1 MRPFANRAGPMT
13 EPTYSFVIPL
23 YNEEGVLPELHRRLA
38 AVAAELDGP
47 AEFILV
53 DDGSADRTREIAER
67 LRADDERVKLVSL
80 SRNFGHQL
88 AISAGLDFASGDAV
102 VIMDG
107 DLQDPPEVVPE
118 MAQRWRDG
126 YDVVYAVRAARA
138 GETRFKRG
146 TATLFYRLM
155 SKLTSIE
162 IPRDA
167 GDFRL
172 VDRRVASIV
181 ANMREPD
188 RYLRGMFAW
197 VGFRQ
202 TAVPYERDARAAGE
216 GKYSIGKMLRFA
228 VDGLISFSTAPLRL
242 TLASGFAIAGLAFA
256 AGIAAIVLK
265 LADSSFT
272 PPGWAS
278 LIVVLSFFS
287 GIQLIVLGTIG
298 LYVGRI
304 YAQGKQRPLYLVSR
318 AVGFDRPT
326 AEVGDRER
334 LSRESQPG

>member
-1 MRPFANRAGPMT
+1 MA

-23 YNEEGVLPELHRRLA
+23 FNEEDVVGELHRRLT
-38 AVAAELDGP
+38 AVADQLDGP

-53 DDGSADRTREIAER
+53 DDGSTDGTREAVER
-67 LRADDERVKLVSL
+67 LRAEDGRVKLVNL

-118 MAQRWRDG
+118 LAERWREG

-146 TATLFYRLM
+146 AASLFYRLM
-155 SKLTSIE
+155 SKVSSIE
-162 IPRDA
+162 IPLDA

-172 VDRRVASIV
+172 VDQRVASIV

-202 TAVPYERDARAAGE
+202 TAVSYEREARAGGE
-216 GKYSIGKMLRFA
+216 GKYSLGRMLRFA
-228 VDGLISFSTAPLRL
+228 VDGLLSFSTAPLRI

-256 AGIAAIVLK
+256 AGLAAIVLK
-265 LADSSFT
+265 LAGAFT
-272 PPGWAS
+272 TPGWAS

-287 GIQLIVLGTIG
+287 GIQLVVLGTIG

-304 YAQGKQRPLYLVSR
+304 YAQGKQRPLYLVSST
-318 AVGFDRPT
+318 VGFDRPMV
-326 AEVGDRER
+326 EIGDRER
-334 LSRESQPG
+334 LSRTSQPR

>member
-1 MRPFANRAGPMT
+1 MA

-23 YNEEGVLPELHRRLA
+23 FNEEEALGELHRRLA
-38 AVAAELDGP
+38 EVADRLDGP

-53 DDGSADRTREIAER
+53 DDGSTDRTREVCEQ
-67 LRADDERVKLVSL
+67 LRTRDDRVKLVSL

-88 AISAGLDFASGDAV
+88 AISAGLDFASGEAV

-118 MAQRWRDG
+118 MAERWRQG
-126 YDVVYAVRAARA
+126 YEVVYAVREARE

-146 TATLFYRLM
+146 TASLFYRLM
-155 SKLTSIE
+155 ARLTSIE
-162 IPRDA
+162 IPLDA

-172 VDRRVASIV
+172 VDSRVASIV

-197 VGFRQ
+197 VGFKQ
-202 TAVPYERDARAAGE
+202 TAVPYERAARAAGE
-216 GKYSIGKMLRFA
+216 GKYSLGRMLRFA
-228 VDGLISFSTAPLRL
+228 FDGLISFSTAPLRL
-242 TLASGFAIAGLAFA
+242 TLASGFAIAGRAFA
-256 AGIAAIVLK
+256 YGIVAIVLK
-265 LADSSFT
+265 LEGAFT
-272 PPGWAS
+272 TPGWAS
-278 LIVVLSFFS
+278 MIVVLTFFS

-304 YAQGKQRPLYLVSR
+304 YLQGKRRPLYLVER
-318 AVGFDRPT
+318 TAGFERSE
-326 AEVGDRER
+326 AGYRER
-334 LSRESQPG
+334 LSSGEGQPR

>member
-1 MRPFANRAGPMT
+1 MA
-13 EPTYSFVIPL
+13 EPTYSFVIPVF
-23 YNEEGVLPELHRRLA
+23 NEEEALPELHRRLA
-38 AVAAELDGP
+38 AVAGTLDGP

-53 DDGSADRTREIAER
+53 DDGSTDRTREVAGS
-67 LRADDERVKLVSL
+67 LRETDDRVKLVAL

-88 AISAGLDFASGDAV
+88 AISAGLDYAAGDAV

-118 MAQRWRDG
+118 MAARWRDG
-126 YDVVYAVRAARA
+126 YDVVYAVRTARA
-138 GETRFKRG
+138 GETRLKR
-146 TATLFYRLM
+146 ASSSLFYRLLAKM
-155 SKLTSIE
+155 SRVEMPLDT
-162 IPRDA
+162 

-172 VDRRVASIV
+172 VDSRVAQIV

-202 TAVPYERDARAAGE
+202 TAVNYEREPRAAGE
-216 GKYSIGKMLRFA
+216 PKYSFGQMLRFA
-228 VDGLISFSTAPLRL
+228 VDGLLSFSTAPLRF
-242 TLASGFAIAGLAFA
+242 TLASGFVIAALAFA
-256 AGIAAIVLK
+256 AGIAAVVLK
-265 LADSSFT
+265 LAGAYHT
-272 PPGWAS
+272 PGWAS

-304 YAQGKQRPLYLVSR
+304 YLQGKRRPLYLVSE
-318 AVGFDRPT
+318 ATGFDRS
-326 AEVGDRER
+326 AEQVQVRR
-334 LSRESQPG
+334 

>member
-1 MRPFANRAGPMT
+1 MA

-23 YNEEGVLPELHRRLA
+23 FNEEGVLDELRRRLV
-38 AVAAELDGP
+38 AVADQLDGP

-53 DDGSADRTREIAER
+53 DDGSTDRTREVVER
-67 LRADDERVKLVSL
+67 LRAGDDRVKLVTL

-88 AISAGLDFASGDAV
+88 AISAGLDFAGGEAV

-118 MAQRWRDG
+118 LAERWREG
-126 YDVVYAVRAARA
+126 FDVVYAVRAARA

-146 TATLFYRLM
+146 TASLFYRLM
-155 SKLTSIE
+155 AKLTSIE
-162 IPRDA
+162 IPLDA

-172 VDRRVASIV
+172 VDSRVASIV

-202 TAVPYERDARAAGE
+202 TAVSYEREPRAAGE
-216 GKYSIGKMLRFA
+216 GKYSLTRMLRFA
-228 VDGLISFSTAPLRL
+228 IDGLLSFSTAPLRI
-242 TLASGFAIAGLAFA
+242 TLASGFVIAGLAFA
-256 AGIAAIVLK
+256 AGIAAAVLK
-265 LADSSFT
+265 LAGAFET
-272 PPGWAS
+272 PGWAS
-278 LIVVLSFFS
+278 LIVVLTFFS
-287 GIQLIVLGTIG
+287 GIQLVVLGTIG

-304 YAQGKQRPLYLVSR
+304 YAQGKQRPLYLVSS
-318 AVGFDRPT
+318 AIGFDREQIAAP
-326 AEVGDRER
+326 R
-334 LSRESQPG
+334 S

>member
-1 MRPFANRAGPMT
+1 MPD
-13 EPTYSFVIPL
+13 PTYSLVIPL
-23 YNEEGVLPELHRRLA
+23 FNEEGVLPELYRRLA
-38 AVAAELDGP
+38 SVADDLDGP

-53 DDGSADRTREIAER
+53 DDGSTDGTREAAER
-67 LRADDERVKLVSL
+67 LCTADDRVKLVTL

-88 AISAGLDFASGDAV
+88 AISAGLDFASGEAV

-107 DLQDPPEVVPE
+107 DLQDPPEVAPE
-118 MAQRWRDG
+118 LAARWREG
-126 YDVVYAVRAARA
+126 YDVVYAVRSARA

-146 TATLFYRLM
+146 AASLFYRLM
-155 SKLTSIE
+155 SRMASIE
-162 IPRDA
+162 IPLDA

-172 VDRRVASIV
+172 VDSRVASIV

-197 VGFRQ
+197 VGFKQ
-202 TAVPYERDARAAGE
+202 TAVSYEREARAAGE
-216 GKYSIGKMLRFA
+216 GKYSLGRMLRFA
-228 VDGLISFSTAPLRL
+228 FDGLISFSTAPLRV

-265 LADSSFT
+265 IAGAFT
-272 PPGWAS
+272 APGWAS

-304 YAQGKQRPLYLVSR
+304 YAQGKQRPLYLVSN
-318 AVGFDRPT
+318 AVGFEGPT
-326 AEVGDRER
+326 VNVGEPER
-334 LSRESQPG
+334 LSRQSQAR